1 MKEFI
6 MNKII
11 LCVLGVVPFVL
22 GNAECPCKQRQI
34 YDKASEIP
42 EVTIPEFSSLKLIPD
57 VAQYKFADWSN
68 VIGISRGITRA
79 EAMWIASQNP
89 EITFF
94 FWTKGYQ
101 MVLETQDG
109 EYRVF
114 GHGDAVFFTGEPWWG
129 TAPGLADGYI
139 KQPLSN

>member
-1 MKEFI
+1 
-6 MNKII
+6 MNKIA
-11 LCVLGVVPFVL
+11 LCVLGLIPFASMT
-22 GNAECPCKQRQI
+22 AEEAQIPEVAQRMI

-42 EVTIPEFSSLKLIPD
+42 EVTIPVSASFNKIPN
-57 VAQYKFADWSN
+57 VAQYKFSDWSG
-68 VIGISRGITRA
+68 VVGIARSISRS

-94 FWTKGYQ
+94 FYTKGYQ

-114 GHGDAVFFTGEPWWG
+114 HYGDAVFFKGEPWWG
-129 TAPGLADGYI
+129 EAHGLADGYI
-139 KQPLSN
+139 KQ